1 MKDKFTVKKKV
12 TKTVIAEEEVILN
25 FQQFI
30 GYNVMMLRKG
40 QNLSQDELSE
50 KLGIVRTSV
59 VNIEAGRQNLSV
71 KRLRQLCDI
80 FKCDSF
86 KILKF

>member
-40 QNLSQDELSE
+40 KNLSQDELSE